1 MIIFKQAERV
11 SASCCLWIWLIKQL
25 VTPFLTCWWLKR
37 SSMPEDGMSQSGVE
51 HIRFVEC
58 ILFFSFIQFTFRQ
71 RLFWKHQNVLSK
83 TSYYLNVLFKDLPN
97 RQMKV
102 QVADRNVITTTD
114 AERVCVKPAGLQDA
128 INAIVAKFK
137 DGRSFV
143 RWENKLISLYTIF
156 FILYLA
162 KQV

>member
-1 MIIFKQAERV
+1 M
-11 SASCCLWIWLIKQL
+11 
-25 VTPFLTCWWLKR
+25 
-37 SSMPEDGMSQSGVE
+37 
-51 HIRFVEC
+51 
-58 ILFFSFIQFTFRQ
+58 
-71 RLFWKHQNVLSK
+71 LSK

-114 AERVCVKPAGLQDA
+114 AERVCVKPEGLQDA

-143 RWENKLISLYTIF
+143 R
-156 FILYLA
+156 
-162 KQV
+162 